1 MPRIETNA
9 IHEGIEI
16 DNTFNSVT
24 TPIYTSSTFTLTDL
38 GKTKAGFDY
47 TRSGNP
53 TRKALEDNLAL
64 LENGKMAA
72 ATSSGMS
79 AIMAVLSLLS
89 AGDHLIA
96 PLDIYGGTYR
106 LFSLIAP
113 KFGIEVSFLQNPND
127 LAELKA
133 ELKPNT
139 KMLWIESPSN
149 PLLKLTDIKAVC
161 NESKSEKN
169 DLIIVA
175 DNTFMSPY
183 FQNPL
188 DLGCDI
194 IIHSTTKYINGHS
207 DLVGGIVIC
216 KTEELGEKIAQIVN
230 CMGLAESPFDAW
242 LALRGVKTLSIRMQ
256 AHEKNALQVCEFLNN
271 HEAVQKV
278 YYPGLSSPE
287 QFELAKQQMRGFGG
301 MLSFELKPEK
311 YDINVFFSKL
321 KYFKLAVSLGGVESL
336 IAQPWSMSH
345 ASMNEEARL
354 KAGITPNLIRLSV
367 GIENVDDLI
376 ADLDSAFQN
385 CCC

>member
-1 MPRIETNA
+1 MSHIETNA
-9 IHEGIEI
+9 VHEGVEI
-16 DNTFNSVT
+16 DQTFNSVT

-38 GKTKAGFDY
+38 GQTKAGFDY

-53 TRKALEDNLAL
+53 TRKALENNLAL
-64 LENGKMAA
+64 LENGKTAA

-89 AGDHLIA
+89 AGDHLIS
-96 PLDIYGGTYR
+96 PIDIYGGTHR

-113 KFGIEVSFLQNPND
+113 KFGIEVSFVQNPND
-127 LAELKA
+127 LEELKA
-133 ELKPNT
+133 QIKPST
-139 KMLWIESPSN
+139 KMLWIETPSN
-149 PLLKLTDIKAVC
+149 PLLKLTDIKTVC
-161 NESKSEKN
+161 SEAKSLKD

-188 DLGCDI
+188 NLGCDI
-194 IIHSTTKYINGHS
+194 VIHSTTKYINGHS
-207 DLVGGIVIC
+207 DLVGGVVIC
-216 KTEELGEKIAQIVN
+216 KTEELGEKVAQIVN

-242 LALRGVKTLSIRMQ
+242 LTLRGVKTLPIRMQ
-256 AHEKNALQVCEFLNN
+256 AHEKNALQICEFLNN
-271 HEAVQKV
+271 HQAVQKV

-287 QFELAKQQMRGFGG
+287 QFELATSQMTGFGG
-301 MLSFELKPEK
+301 MLSFEMKPEN
-311 YDINVFFSKL
+311 YDINVFLNKL

-345 ASMNEEARL
+345 ASMDEQARL

-367 GIENVDDLI
+367 GIENVADLI
-376 ADLDSAFQN
+376 EDLNLAFQN